1 MSRELDSILDR
12 GNTAI
17 KRGTAYLLE
26 NLGKAVA
33 LITALVA
40 CLVIF
45 TEISFQGFS
54 AKSLTTTLI
63 AMLISSYVIFFSLC
77 DAGERSGK
85 ESEEYVEACKKLKEA
100 RDKISGESIGSFR
113 TFIEDYTK
121 AELRHRRRIYL
132 LGYGLNEQGY
142 EAFIN
147 TGDGSRSERKVY
159 KRASKMRPARLT
171 PTMLL
176 STERVGAEELE
187 CPERFKALRQLL
199 KLLPTTV
206 CTLLTVSMAL
216 SLRDGLT
223 AENIIEGILRLS
235 TLPVVAFRGYACG
248 WSYAKGPL
256 TAWQRAKTDIL
267 LAYLSREGAK
277 SESI

>member
-1 MSRELDSILDR
+1 MSREFDSILDK
-12 GNTAI
+12 GNDAI
-17 KRGTAYLLE
+17 KRGTHYLLE

-45 TEISFQGFS
+45 TEISFQSFS
-54 AKSLTTTLI
+54 AKSLTSTLI

-85 ESEEYVEACKKLKEA
+85 ASEEYLEACEKFKGVRE
-100 RDKISGESIGSFR
+100 KISGEDVGSFR
-113 TFIEDYTK
+113 SFIEDYSK
-121 AELRHRRRIYL
+121 EELKHRRRIFL
-132 LGYGLNEQGY
+132 LGYGLTESGY
-142 EAFIN
+142 EDFKS
-147 TGDGSRSERKVY
+147 TGACSRSERKIY
-159 KRASKMRPARLT
+159 KRAARMRPVSLT

-176 STERVGAEELE
+176 STERVAAEELE
-187 CPERFKALRQLL
+187 NPEKRKALRQLL
-199 KLLPTTV
+199 KLLPTTL

-235 TLPVVAFRGYACG
+235 TLPAVAFRGYVCG

-256 TAWQRAKTDIL
+256 TAWQSTKTDIL
-267 LAYLSREGAK
+267 LAYLSRVRT
-277 SESI
+277 ESLSN